1 VVRRAHVLRARRRF
15 AAVATSLIVVAG
27 LAGYLVARPSTT
39 HIASTETGYQF
50 NALKDP
56 LALGTPVP
64 TIALVNVVFVGEQEG
79 FALAAHRGHAVLAKT
94 TDGGSTW
101 QVQND
106 NLPDGYGQGG
116 GYPGQFEFEGSDGYL
131 WGGSPAAD
139 GAVPLWVTADGGL
152 SWHAAPIGPVVYDVS
167 AIGANVWAL
176 TGACNAAAS
185 VPTSPCALTME
196 QSLDAGSSWRAV
208 GATGFAE
215 LMSAPPSAQRVELAR
230 ITPSRSYILTANAP
244 LQSGV
249 IALNYTNDGGL
260 TWQTRPV
267 PCEGAFDLGAE
278 IAASGTDDLWLLCGS
293 QASTGDQSKELYRS
307 ADGGLSWTLTA
318 SATGLGTPPPPAS
331 QPNALP
337 LAGYIAP
344 YSIGHKNL
352 AVASPTTA
360 WLYPFRIAMFATV
373 NGGRSWTAV
382 PGLAAAGFGTG
393 GPGNV
398 TFISATQGWICQY
411 GVGLWHTSDGVH
423 WSPLGV

>member
-1 VVRRAHVLRARRRF
+1 LV
-15 AAVATSLIVVAG
+15 AAGATLVVVAG
-27 LAGYLVARPSTT
+27 LAGFLVAQPSTT
-39 HIASTETGYQF
+39 RLASAETGYQF

-56 LALGTPVP
+56 LALGTAVP
-64 TIALVNVVFVGEQEG
+64 TIALVNVVFIDDQEG

-94 TDGGSTW
+94 TDGGNTW
-101 QVQND
+101 RVQND
-106 NLPDGYGQGG
+106 SLPEGYGQSG
-116 GYPGQFEFEGSDGYL
+116 GYPGQFEFEGADGYL

-139 GAVPLWVTADGGL
+139 GSVPLWVTGDDGV

-176 TGACNAAAS
+176 TGACNVKAAAGD
-185 VPTSPCALTME
+185 PATPCALTME
-196 QSLDAGSSWRAV
+196 QSLDAGESWHVV
-208 GATGFAE
+208 GSTGFADV
-215 LMSAPPSAQRVELAR
+215 MSSPPLAQRVELAR
-230 ITPSRSYILTANAP
+230 ITPSRSYVLTASAP
-244 LQSGV
+244 DQSSV
-249 IALNYTNDGGL
+249 IGL
-260 TWQTRPV
+260 TYTADAGVTWQSRPV
-267 PCEGAFDLGAE
+267 PCDGAFGLGAE

-293 QASTGDQSKELYRS
+293 QASAGDQSKELYRS

-318 SATGLGTPPPPAS
+318 AATGLGTPPPPPS

-360 WLYPFRIAMFATV
+360 WLYPYPTV
-373 NGGRSWTAV
+373 TYKTVSGGRSWTAV

-398 TFISATQGWICQY
+398 TFVSATQGWICQY
-411 GVGLWHTSDGVH
+411 GVGLWHTGDGVH